1 MLDDI
6 EMLTAGDV
14 KKQDALAKAIMSR
27 ISGKKALGDNTDEGW
42 SLIQESLKHFFSSLH
57 EKYKGRFPNNVRA
70 AHQAVCA
77 AISGTVPQKSLLVI
91 AGATGASVDAL
102 KRGQQRWIGWIEDRG
117 LLYDLRGK
125 ERSDK
130 LPDKYVQL
138 AVSVWEQVTRPSER
152 KKDQLKPPFQKD
164 GPLHAVHWLEMR
176 IAEVHAAI
184 LEKGKETF
192 GDEFHF
198 SFCFTF
204 AVKPWF
210 VKKVER
216 DLCLCI
222 YHRF

>member
-1 MLDDI
+1 M
-6 EMLTAGDV
+6 
-14 KKQDALAKAIMSR
+14 
-27 ISGKKALGDNTDEGW
+27 
-42 SLIQESLKHFFSSLH
+42 F
-57 EKYKGRFPNNVRA
+57 
-70 AHQAVCA
+70 
-77 AISGTVPQKSLLVI
+77 
-91 AGATGASVDAL
+91 
-102 KRGQQRWIGWIEDRG
+102 
-117 LLYDLRGK
+117 YDLRGN

-198 SFCFTF
+198 SYGFTF

-222 YHRF
+222 YHLEFDLFVKKLYSFLKYLRANHYCQCDFPSFHSLHDFRNAAMCPKPPGSEFYQEACASKTCLNART